1 MIRHIYKLSLRFRSL
16 FRRGRV
22 EGELSDE
29 LRFHLEKLAEENV
42 AKGMT
47 SNEARYAALRE
58 LGGVEQVKEECRDM
72 RRVNYIENLVQDLTY
87 GLRVLARNR
96 GFAAVAVLTLA
107 LGIGANTAI
116 FSVVNTVLLRPL
128 PFKDPSRLVWAT
140 ERFQATHGAAVVISP
155 DFMGWKDRNQ
165 VFEQIGAF
173 GGGVG
178 ANLTGAGEPAR
189 VRVTSVTA
197 GFFPMLGVL
206 PVAGRTF
213 LPAENKQAQHHVAL
227 LNEALWR
234 SRFGSD
240 PHIVGKNVRL
250 DDDTFTVVG
259 VLSANLRYPTA
270 DVWIPLALDAEEFS
284 PHSPRW
290 TILTVIARLK
300 PGVQLAR
307 AQSDLQLLTQQMDR
321 EYPAQAAPFRAHERV
336 EVIPLHALL
345 VQNVRSLL
353 LILLGVVAF
362 VLLIACANVA
372 NLLLSRGVLRGKE
385 MAVRAALGARRLRLV
400 RQLLTEGLLIAA
412 AGGLLG
418 ILAGLS
424 GTKILAQLIPPNLS
438 SEIHLDL
445 RVLAFSAAIAV
456 LAVLVFGFVPAFIA
470 SRTDVSKALKEG
482 GLQAGASPATHRL
495 RALLAAGEIA
505 LSLILLAGAGLLAR
519 SFLRLT
525 QVELGFDPHSLLIA
539 TVERPWTSNSNERQ
553 FAAFFHDA
561 LERIRNLPGV
571 KDAALTTRY
580 PLRDFNNT
588 TLMLNVRGA
597 ENFRPPQP
605 IPLTAVSPDYFRVMR
620 IRLLKGRAF
629 GETDTGD
636 AQGVVIVNESF
647 ARIVLK
653 ARDPLAQ
660 QISFGPPPAA
670 WSAVVGVVADTRDH
684 ALAEEPIPEIYVPY
698 LQQPSFSMAL
708 VLRTAAH
715 PQGLVGPVR
724 KAVESIDK
732 NQPLSE
738 TTTMDEVMAGLVAP
752 RRFQMMLLGLFAML
766 ALVLAAIGIYGV
778 VSYSCSQRVHEFG
791 VRMALGAER
800 RDLLGLV
807 IRQGARLA
815 LIGVCAG
822 LGGALALT
830 RFLSGMLYGI
840 KPTDPLTLLAVSLL
854 LTAVA
859 LLASYIPARRATK
872 VDPMV
877 ALRYE

>member
-1 MIRHIYKLSLRFRSL
+1 MRYLYKLPLRFRSL
-16 FRRGRV
+16 FKRRRV
-22 EGELSDE
+22 EQELSDE
-29 LRFHLEKLAEENV
+29 LRFHLEKLTEENV

-47 SNEARYAALRE
+47 REEARYAALRE
-58 LGGVEQVKEECRDM
+58 LGGVEQIKEECRDM
-72 RRVNYIENLVQDLTY
+72 RRVNDIENFIQDLHY
-87 GLRVLARNR
+87 GLRMLARNR
-96 GFAAVAVLTLA
+96 GFAAVAILTLA

-116 FSVVNTVLLRPL
+116 FSVVDTVLLRPL
-128 PFKDPSRLVWAT
+128 PFRDPASLVWAT
-140 ERFQATHGAAVVISP
+140 ERFPSTRGASVVISP
-155 DFMGWKDRNQ
+155 DFTAWMNRNQ
-165 VFEQIGAF
+165 VFQQIGAF

-178 ANLTGAGEPAR
+178 ANLTGAGEPTR
-189 VRVTSVTA
+189 VRVTNVTA
-197 GFFPMLGVL
+197 GFFPMLGVQ
-206 PVAGRTF
+206 PIAGRTF
-213 LPAENKQAQHHVAL
+213 LPSESKEAQRHVAL

-240 PHIVGKNVRL
+240 PHMVGKNVRL

-259 VLSANLRYPTA
+259 VLPANLRYPAA
-270 DVWIPLALDAEEFS
+270 DFWIPLALDTDEFS
-284 PHSPRW
+284 PRSPRW
-290 TILTVIARLK
+290 NILTVIARLK
-300 PGVQLAR
+300 PGVNVGR
-307 AQSDLQLLTQQMDR
+307 AQSDLQLVTQQMDR
-321 EYPAQAAPFRAHERV
+321 EYPPEAAPFRAHERV

-345 VQNVRSLL
+345 VRNVRALL
-353 LILLGVVAF
+353 LILLGVVGF

-385 MAVRAALGARRLRLV
+385 MAVRAALGAWRLRLV

-418 ILAGLS
+418 ILVGLS
-424 GTKILAQLIPPNLS
+424 GTKILEQLIPPNLS

-470 SRTDVSKALKEG
+470 SRTDVSGALKEG
-482 GLQAGASPATHRL
+482 GVQASAGPATHRL

-525 QVELGFDPHSLLIA
+525 QVELGYDPHGLLIA

-605 IPLTAVSPDYFRVMR
+605 IPITAVSPDYFRVMR

-629 GETDTGD
+629 GEAD
-636 AQGVVIVNESF
+636 AGGAKGVVIVNESF
-647 ARIVLK
+647 ARMVFK

-660 QISFGPPPAA
+660 QISFGPPPAP
-670 WSAVVGVVADTRDH
+670 WSAVVGVVVDTRDH
-684 ALAEEPIPEIYVPY
+684 ALEQEAIPEIFVPY
-698 LQQPSFSMAL
+698 LQQPSFSMAF
-708 VLRTAAH
+708 VLRTPGS
-715 PQGLVGPVR
+715 PQALVAPVR
-724 KAVESIDK
+724 KAVEGIDR

-738 TTTMDEVMAGLVAP
+738 VTTMDEVIAGLVAP

-766 ALVLAAIGIYGV
+766 ALVLAAVGIYGV
-778 VSYSCSQRVHEFG
+778 VSYFCTQRVHEFG
-791 VRMALGAER
+791 IRMALGAER
-800 RDLLGLV
+800 RDLLRMV
-807 IRQGARLA
+807 IRQGAKLA
-815 LIGVCAG
+815 LMGVCVG
-822 LGGALALT
+822 IGGALLLT
-830 RFLSGMLYGI
+830 RFLSSMLYAV
-840 KPTDPLTLLAVSLL
+840 KPTDPLTLIGVSLIL
-854 LTAVA
+854 SAVA